1 MKTAT
6 NPQTGKRVYWDGE
19 KWLPL
24 QTATNKETGE
34 VIGIVNGETFTVT
47 PPRPRE
53 PESMR
58 EMIAETPERF
68 RETRERFY
76 TGTVAGDLEKLPP
89 GFKATADIAAGISA
103 AGETAGAV
111 AGEAYK
117 RYAPEALQEFV
128 SESYEASDIKRGVE
142 KLGELAQAY
151 PEEATTAEIIANV
164 SPFGPK
170 TPTFSRPGVT
180 PAGMRRAKGEATE
193 ARLEEERKAIADS
206 LLPEDYVQAPGTVEP
221 VGVLNRNVYIH
232 SPSEETVIDYLHTLP
247 DYKGDRNPAVNAQ
260 VVNGQLARHEADL
273 QSYMNR
279 SKNPKTQAQ
288 PLLDKLEQLKSSFHD
303 LDEYVELMDGAQKQ
317 VDKFIDT
324 SIKRLRE
331 KAAKGG
337 TITAK
342 DILEVRRRLDK
353 KIFRKK
359 PSAGLE
365 NPDLTS
371 AKEVAGKYV
380 RDELNQ
386 AFLKLMPDDE
396 AYRLI
401 NGMSMLFRAKNLL
414 DVKAGRAINQ
424 TMVSRTMKGIEDVS
438 GLRFPTTPLAIAAT
452 AGAAG
457 STLYGFPVLGQIIGG
472 AGVGMGVARMTRK
485 RRRKEVVRELI
496 RATDMMI
503 KSGNVTAE
511 TLATLRADRVML
523 AQMLADINEEPE
535 NEQ

>member
-6 NPQTGKRVYWDGE
+6 DPQTGKRVYWNGKE
-19 KWLPL
+19 WLPL
-24 QTATNKETGE
+24 QTATNPQTGG
-34 VIGIVNGETFTVT
+34 VIGIVNGETFELV
-47 PPRPRE
+47 PPAPRE

-68 RETRERFY
+68 KETRERY
-76 TGTVAGDLEKLPP
+76 RGLAEGLERTP
-89 GFKATADIAAGISA
+89 GKFRTATDIAAAVGA

-128 SESYEASDIKRGVE
+128 SESYEVSDIKRGVE

-151 PEEATTAEIIANV
+151 PEEATAAEIIANV
-164 SPFGPK
+164 SPLGPR
-170 TPTFSRPGVT
+170 TPTPSGPGVT
-180 PAGMRRAKGEATE
+180 PAGMRRATAEATG

-206 LLPEDYVQAPGTVEP
+206 LLPEDYVKAPGTVEP
-221 VGVLNRNVYIH
+221 VGALNRNVYIH

-247 DYKGDRNPAVNAQ
+247 DYKGDRNPAVNAN
-260 VVNGQLARHEADL
+260 VVDGQLARHEADL
-273 QSYMNR
+273 QSYIKR
-279 SKNPKTQAQ
+279 SKNPNTQAQ
-288 PLLDKLEQLKSSFHD
+288 PLFDKLEELKAGFHD
-303 LDEYVELMDGAQKQ
+303 LPEYVELMPDAQKK
-317 VDKFIDT
+317 VDLFIDT
-324 SIKRLRE
+324 AVKRLQER
-331 KAAKGG
+331 AKNGN
-337 TITAK
+337 ITAK
-342 DILEVRRRLDK
+342 DILEVRRALDK
-353 KIFRKK
+353 EIFRKK

-414 DVKAGRAINQ
+414 DVKAGRSVNQ
-424 TMVSRTMKGIEDVS
+424 TMISRTMKGIEDVS

-457 STLYGFPVLGQIIGG
+457 SALAGFPLLGQIIGG
-472 AGVGMGVARMTRK
+472 AGLGMGFARMTRK

-496 RATDMMI
+496 RATDTMI

-511 TLATLRADRVML
+511 TLATLRADKVML

-535 NEQ
+535 NE

>member
-6 NPQTGKRVYWDGE
+6 NPQTGQKIYWDGE
-19 KWLPL
+19 QWLPL
-24 QTATNKETGE
+24 KTATNKATGE

-68 RETRERFY
+68 RETRERY
-76 TGTVAGDLEKLPP
+76 RGLAEGLERTP
-89 GFKATADIAAGISA
+89 GKFRTTTDIAAAVGA

-151 PEEATTAEIIANV
+151 PEEATTAEMLLNI
-164 SPFGPK
+164 GTLGK
-170 TPTFSRPGVT
+170 TPTPKVPGVPT
-180 PAGMRRAKGEATE
+180 SVRVQATRGATE
-193 ARLEEERKAIADS
+193 ARLGEERKAIADS
-206 LLPEDYVQAPGTVEP
+206 LLPEDYVKAPGTVEP
-221 VGVLNRNVYIH
+221 VGAMNRNVYIH

-247 DYKGDRNPAVNAQ
+247 DYKGDRNPAVNAN
-260 VVNGQLARHEADL
+260 VVDGQLAKHEADL
-273 QSYMNR
+273 QSYINR
-279 SKNPKTQAQ
+279 SKNPATQVQ
-288 PLLDKLEQLKSSFHD
+288 DLTDSLEELKAGFHD
-303 LDEYVELMDGAQKQ
+303 LDDYVELMPDAQKK
-317 VDKFIDT
+317 VDLFIDT
-324 SIKRLRE
+324 AVKRLQER
-331 KAAKGG
+331 AKKGN
-337 TITAK
+337 ITAR
-342 DILEVRRRLDK
+342 DILEVRRALDK
-353 KIFRKK
+353 QIFRKK
-359 PSAGLE
+359 PTAGLE
-365 NPDLTS
+365 NPDLAN

-424 TMVSRTMKGIEDVS
+424 TMVGRTMKGIEDVS

-457 STLYGFPVLGQIIGG
+457 SALAGFPMLGQIIGG
-472 AGVGMGVARMTRK
+472 AGVGMGLARMTRK
-485 RRRKEVVRELI
+485 RRRKEVVRELM
-496 RATDMMI
+496 RATDTMI
-503 KSGNVTAE
+503 NSGNVTAE
-511 TLATLRADRVML
+511 TLATLRADKVML

>member
-19 KWLPL
+19 QWLPL
-24 QTATNKETGE
+24 KTATNKATGE

-47 PPRPRE
+47 PPTPRE

-68 RETRERFY
+68 RETRERY
-76 TGTVAGDLEKLPP
+76 RGLAEGLERMPS
-89 GFKATADIAAGISA
+89 GFKAATTLAAGVGA

-180 PAGMRRAKGEATE
+180 PSGMRRAKAEATE

-206 LLPEDYVQAPGTVEP
+206 LLPEDYVKAPGTVEP
-221 VGVLNRNVYIH
+221 VGTLNRNVYMP

-247 DYKGDRNPAVNAQ
+247 DYKGDRNPAVNAK
-260 VVNGQLARHEADL
+260 VVDGQLAKHEADL
-273 QSYMNR
+273 QSYINR
-279 SKNPKTQAQ
+279 SKNPATQVQ
-288 PLLDKLEQLKSSFHD
+288 DLTDSLEELKAGFHD
-303 LDEYVELMDGAQKQ
+303 LDDYVELMPDAQKK
-317 VDKFIDT
+317 VDLFIDT
-324 SIKRLRE
+324 AVKRLQER
-331 KAAKGG
+331 AKKGN
-337 TITAK
+337 ITAR
-342 DILEVRRRLDK
+342 DILEVRRALDK
-353 KIFRKK
+353 QIFRKK
-359 PSAGLE
+359 PTAGLE
-365 NPDLTS
+365 NPDLAN

-414 DVKAGRAINQ
+414 DVKAGKAINQ
-424 TMVSRTMKGIEDVS
+424 TMVGRTMKGIEDVS

-457 STLYGFPVLGQIIGG
+457 SALAGFPVLGQIIAGG
-472 AGVGMGVARMTRK
+472 GVGMGLARMGRK

-503 KSGNVTAE
+503 NSGNVTVE
-511 TLATLRADRVML
+511 TLATLRADKVML
-523 AQMLADINEEPE
+523 AQMLANINEEPE

>member
-6 NPQTGKRVYWDGE
+6 DPQTGKRVYWDGKE
-19 KWLPL
+19 WLPL
-24 QTATNKETGE
+24 QTATNPQTGG
-34 VIGIVNGETFTVT
+34 VLGIVNGETFELV
-47 PPRPRE
+47 PPAPRE

-68 RETRERFY
+68 RETRERY
-76 TGTVAGDLEKLPP
+76 RGLAEGLERTP
-89 GFKATADIAAGISA
+89 GKFRTATDIAATVGA

-151 PEEATTAEIIANV
+151 PEEATAAEIIANI
-164 SPFGPK
+164 SPLGPR
-170 TPTFSRPGVT
+170 TPTPSVPGVT
-180 PAGMRRAKGEATE
+180 PAGMRRATAEATG
-193 ARLEEERKAIADS
+193 ARLAEERKAIADS
-206 LLPEDYVQAPGTVEP
+206 LLPEDYVKAPGTVEP
-221 VGVLNRNVYIH
+221 AGALNRNVYIH

-247 DYKGDRNPAVNAQ
+247 DYKGDRNPAVNAG
-260 VVNGQLARHEADL
+260 VVDGQLARHEADL

-342 DILEVRRRLDK
+342 DILEVRRQLDK

-396 AYRLI
+396 AYQLI

-414 DVKAGRAINQ
+414 DVKAGRSVNQ
-424 TMVSRTMKGIEDVS
+424 TMISRTMKGIEDVS

-452 AGAAG
+452 AATAG
-457 STLYGFPVLGQIIGG
+457 SALAGYPLLAQIAGG
-472 AGVGMGVARMTRK
+472 AGLGMGFARMGRK

-496 RATDMMI
+496 RATDTMI
-503 KSGNVTAE
+503 NSGNVTAE
-511 TLATLRADRVML
+511 TLATLRADKVML
-523 AQMLADINEEPE
+523 AQMLADINQEPE